1 MAKFISTAPKK
12 PKKSKVIIFL
22 NVLIAILTAL
32 VIIMLISHGTNNMNG
47 YYNRKFGD
55 NYEQHELRNG
65 NYAGL
70 IYDYYYNGG
79 SIGRVD
85 KGSEDLAAV
94 AEYAEAAFRKSA
106 YEKAGDTE
114 RANVQNSRMEKAAAA
129 SGIYSPEITKIDE
142 LLKR

>member
-1 MAKFISTAPKK
+1 MAKYISTAPKK

-32 VIIMLISHGTNNMNG
+32 VIIMLISYGTNNMNG

>member
-1 MAKFISTAPKK
+1 MARFISTAPKK

-22 NVLIAILTAL
+22 NVIIAFLTVCVVIVLI
-32 VIIMLISHGTNNMNG
+32 GYGGNNMNS
-47 YYNRKFGD
+47 YYNRKFGS
-55 NYEQHELRNG
+55 NYEQYELRNG
-65 NYAGL
+65 NYSGL

-114 RANVQNSRMEKAAAA
+114 RAKVQSSRMEKAEAAV
-129 SGIYSPEITKIDE
+129 GIYSPEIAKIDE